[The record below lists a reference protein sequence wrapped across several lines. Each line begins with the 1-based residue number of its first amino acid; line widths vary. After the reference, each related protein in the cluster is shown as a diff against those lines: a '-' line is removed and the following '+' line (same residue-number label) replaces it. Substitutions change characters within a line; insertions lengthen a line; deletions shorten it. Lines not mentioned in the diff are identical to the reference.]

1 MKLADAFGIPG
12 LRVTRQDEV
21 MPALKQARNHPG
33 PFLIDFV
40 LEHQENV
47 YPMVPIGASLG
58 ETVEAPRLRRRT

>member
-1 MKLADAFGIPG
+1 
-12 LRVTRQDEV
+12 